1 MNASVE
7 TVQPSDL
14 RQFAGHFPT
23 GVAVVTTRDLQGK
36 SYGVTINAVTSL
48 SLTPPLLLICLDKCS
63 NTLAAIAES
72 GTFCLHYLEA
82 NQSHVSRVF
91 ASKSDDKFAEIASR
105 LSEAGNPILDGVLA
119 ASECRVTETYPG
131 GDHTIVVGMVERIQ
145 MGGGEPLLYH
155 RGGYA
160 CLDNRVGARD
170 ALTGVARIGVAELV
184 AVTWLPELVASLR
197 RDYPGLTLELDVS
210 LTASLFARLM
220 EGELDA
226 VLIPGGRFDNTNLV
240 ASTLGFTR
248 FAWMASPRL
257 ELPQGPITPPDLT
270 KHPILSLGEGS
281 YHYGPAEEWLAAHGG
296 SRRRVDVCNSMSV
309 IASLTQA
316 GLGVSLLPP
325 GCFQSE
331 VAEGQLCVLDT
342 RPEMPEVEFSAVH
355 MKRQPSVIPEA
366 VAKAARQ
373 ASSFQTRSE
382 PTQDASLAA

>member
-1 MNASVE
+1 MTASAE

-14 RQFAGHFPT
+14 RQFASHFPT
-23 GVAVVTTRDLQGK
+23 GVAVVTTRDRNGK

-48 SLTPPLLLICLDKCS
+48 SLTPPLLLICLDNRS
-63 NTLAAIAES
+63 NTLTAISES

-82 NQSHVSRVF
+82 NQSHISRVF
-91 ASKSDDKFAEIASR
+91 ASKSDDKFAEISARMSDG
-105 LSEAGNPILDGVLA
+105 GNPVLDGVLA
-119 ASECRVTETYPG
+119 ASECRVTQTYPG
-131 GDHTIVVGMVERIQ
+131 GDHTIIVGMVETIQ

-184 AVTWLPELVASLR
+184 AATWLPDLVTSLR
-197 RDYPGLTLELDVS
+197 RDYPALTLEFDVS
-210 LTASLFARLM
+210 LTARLFARLM
-220 EGELDA
+220 EGELDI

-240 ASTLGFTR
+240 ASSLGLTR
-248 FAWMASPRL
+248 FAWMASPKL
-257 ELPQGPITPPDLT
+257 ELPQGPVAPHDLT

-296 SRRRVDVCNSMSV
+296 SRRRVDVCNSMSA

-325 GCFQSE
+325 DCFE
-331 VAEGQLCVLDT
+331 PELAAGKLRVLDT

-355 MKRQPSVIPEA
+355 MKRQPSVIPET
-366 VAKAARQ
+366 VAKAAQQ
-373 ASSFQTRSE
+373 ASSFQKRNA
-382 PTQDASLAA
+382 PVQDASLAA